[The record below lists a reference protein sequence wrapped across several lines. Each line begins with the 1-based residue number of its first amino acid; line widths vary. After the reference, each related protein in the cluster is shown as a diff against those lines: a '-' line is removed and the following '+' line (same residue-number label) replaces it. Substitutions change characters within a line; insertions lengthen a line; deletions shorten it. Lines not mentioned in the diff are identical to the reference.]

1 MRYTAPLPS
10 SMSVKDLKNLVKT
23 GEGTFLE
30 FKRTVPSEIKIAR
43 EMAAFS
49 NTHGGTLLI
58 GVDDDKSLVG
68 VSSYHE
74 QIYLLEQAASRV
86 CRPEIEFEMEIVPYN
101 YRDIVIIRI
110 PEMKEKPVIVTEGES
125 EYVYIRVDDKSI
137 KASPEMTSILH
148 HRTSGKVASFVYGP
162 YEQRL
167 FRYLNEYE
175 QITVSEYSSLIHTNR
190 KRASDILVNLVNAGI
205 LILTNRKDF
214 DYFSLAR
221 EVSRR

>member
-10 SMSVKDLKNLVKT
+10 GMSVKDLKNLVKT

-30 FKRTVPSEIKIAR
+30 FKRSVPSEIKIAR
-43 EMAAFS
+43 EMAAFA
-49 NTHGGTLLI
+49 NTSGGKLLI

-74 QIYLLEQAASRV
+74 QIYIVEKAAYQV
-86 CRPEIEFEMEIVPYN
+86 CRPEVEFDLEILPYN
-101 YRDIVIIRI
+101 YRDIVIVNI
-110 PEMKEKPVIVTEGES
+110 PESSAKPVIVREGKTDQ
-125 EYVYIRVDDKSI
+125 VYIRVEDKSI
-137 KASPEMTSILH
+137 KARPEMISILE
-148 HRTSGKVASFVYGP
+148 HRTSGRVASFEYGP
-162 YEQRL
+162 NEQRL
-167 FRYLNEYE
+167 FRYLNEFE
-175 QITVSEYSSLIHTNR
+175 HITVGEYSSLIHSSR

-221 EVSRR
+221 EVSH